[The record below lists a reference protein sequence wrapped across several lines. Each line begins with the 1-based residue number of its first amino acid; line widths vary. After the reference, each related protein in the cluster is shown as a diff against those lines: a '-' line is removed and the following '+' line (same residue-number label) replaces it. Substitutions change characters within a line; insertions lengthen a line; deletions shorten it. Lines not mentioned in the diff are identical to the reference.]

1 MAGGTL
7 RGERPSATLNEDAA
21 RGSDLSMP
29 ATSPQACAA
38 EFTAALLR
46 RDMAAALSLLADDVV
61 FFYSNGAELLGKDA
75 FAATMAANWALV
87 EDYKYSTLDPVW
99 IAQSDAVAAVVY
111 GFAWSGLARGQ
122 PVSGAGRGTRV
133 LRKSPAGWVIAHE
146 HLSLG
151 QRAENGSSQGR

>member
-1 MAGGTL
+1 
-7 RGERPSATLNEDAA
+7 
-21 RGSDLSMP
+21 MP

-38 EFTAALLR
+38 DFTAALLR
-46 RDMAAALSLLADDVV
+46 RDMAAALTLLADDVV
-61 FFYSNGAELLGKDA
+61 LFYSNGAAFLGKDA
-75 FAATMAANWALV
+75 FAATMAANWSVV
-87 EDYKYSTLDPVW
+87 EDYRYSTLDPVW

-133 LRKSPAGWVIAHE
+133 FRNSPTGWLIAHE

-151 QRAENGSSQGR
+151 QRTQNESA